1 MDIFTSAKGKAP
13 GVEPIE
19 EAELKLAE
27 ADVAPVP
34 ARRGRPR
41 GFPAGTSKDLVRY
54 YGRMRVL
61 PAGAETPLGRLPGM
75 RLMVW
80 PRDAAPGDQRQL
92 FFPASDH

>member
-41 GFPAGTSKDLVRY
+41 
-54 YGRMRVL
+54 
-61 PAGAETPLGRLPGM
+61 
-75 RLMVW
+75 
-80 PRDAAPGDQRQL
+80 QL
-92 FFPASDH
+92 KFSLDNPPPDSFDF